1 MGRCRIVVPGIV
13 RLPLSGGDYLD
24 VTKELNAG
32 EYYDMLIAQSE
43 RKLFAKPIAYLV
55 AWSLTGVADAPIP
68 YDLEMPEDE
77 RRATIRALDKA
88 TIREIGAAID
98 KHEAAEDAA
107 LEAKKKT
114 PSLELASSAP

>member
-1 MGRCRIVVPGIV
+1 
-13 RLPLSGGDYLD
+13 
-24 VTKELNAG
+24 
-32 EYYDMLIAQSE
+32 
-43 RKLFAKPIAYLV
+43 
-55 AWSLTGVADAPIP
+55 VADAPIP